1 MATKIIKFYDN
12 NTTYVPVT
20 LAKAVQF
27 TYNTNKA
34 MSVQEA
40 IEQVAGS
47 ALSISSSVT
56 SNATAIATHVGYNDI
71 DFSYTSGTGV
81 KISGVHT
88 AKTKILKGEGLTYIT
103 ESGNNIIIGT
113 TATNNT
119 GTVTK
124 VSTTGAISG
133 GDITTTGT
141 ISHAKQGPSNS
152 GSTSVQ
158 QNSVNGT
165 LSEGKSFKVAKLTIN
180 EYGHVTAATDVT
192 YTMPSSFTPS
202 AHDHTMALNGSADT
216 TAQANNLVSVIKT
229 LPGTLTTANSN
240 AYTTYTVPTKE
251 YVDEK
256 IQSLGNALEY
266 KGTIPAG
273 QNAWPSGTP
282 STGDVWYFAGDNT
295 INGQDYE
302 SGDMAMYNGTSWQVV
317 NANWTAVDGTAA
329 LDWGQTTTLAT
340 IGGVTIDATMPAK
353 PVLTTKKTGTGN
365 VVTYVNATAD
375 HELTYY
381 MGLTAVTTLSGTA
394 NSGVVT
400 NLTQS
405 GATLTVTSQSN
416 AVTDAQATKAST
428 DTTLGTT
435 TTYVVTSVTESASG
449 KISVTK
455 TGIKIPAA
463 SNAFSNLSA
472 GTDDTGNTAGTPN
485 TGSAAADTAGD
496 TIIFKGGNKWITT
509 GVTDTGNADTVIINH
524 AINSTTFEKTTA
536 DVYSIKID
544 NAGHIT
550 EATAAATGTV
560 GIKSLSYSV
569 SNASVDEFILFDGTW
584 GTANNVAAL
593 TGDTTFVK

>member
-1 MATKIIKFYDN
+1 MATKIIKFHDN

-27 TYNTNKA
+27 TYNTDKA

-47 ALSISSSVT
+47 ALSISSSVV
-56 SNATAIATHVGYNDI
+56 SNKQEIDTHVGTKTI
-71 DFSYTSGTGV
+71 DFAYNSGNVTLT
-81 KISGVHT
+81 GVHT
-88 AKTKILKGEGLTYIT
+88 KDSGNLSIKGEGLTYIKS
-103 ESGNNIIIGT
+103 SGTNIIIGT

-141 ISHAKQGPSNS
+141 IEHVKQGPSTTGN
-152 GSTSVQ
+152 TTVQ
-158 QNSVNGT
+158 QNSANGT

-202 AHDHTMALNGSADT
+202 AHDHTMTLSGSADT

-317 NANWTAVDGTAA
+317 NANWTAVDGQSV
-329 LDWGQTTTLAT
+329 LSWGQNTTLAT
-340 IGGVTIDATMPAK
+340 IGGVDIDVTMPAK

-394 NSGVVT
+394 NNGVLT

-405 GATLTVTSQSN
+405 GATLTATSKDISY
-416 AVTDAQATKAST
+416 TDANAAKAAS
-428 DTTLGTT
+428 DTTLSTS
-435 TTYVVTSVTESASG
+435 TTYVVTKVEQAADGTL
-449 KISVTK
+449 SVTK
-455 TGIKIPAA
+455 TGIKIDAA
-463 SNAFSNLSA
+463 SNAFTNF
-472 GTDDTGNTAGTPN
+472 TGGGDN
-485 TGSAAADTAGD
+485 TGDSAVTSNTSTAQPDTTGD
-496 TIIFKGGNKWITT
+496 TITFATGNKWIDVAVDATNDK
-509 GVTDTGNADTVIINH
+509 VTIGHSVPFSSAY
-524 AINSTTFEKTTA
+524 TTA

-544 NAGHIT
+544 KAGHIT

-560 GIKSLSYSV
+560 GINSLSYSV
-569 SNASVDEFILFDGTW
+569 SSASVDEFILFDNTW